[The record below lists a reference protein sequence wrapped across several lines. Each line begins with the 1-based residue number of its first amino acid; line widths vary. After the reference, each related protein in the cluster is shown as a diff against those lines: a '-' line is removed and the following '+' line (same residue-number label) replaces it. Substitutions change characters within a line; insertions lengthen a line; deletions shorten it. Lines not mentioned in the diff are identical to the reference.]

1 MARVVF
7 STITIRALIGY
18 KQAWFTCNF
27 CVLLFSWCPKWEKE
41 GRFLN
46 VRFDSMLGK
55 VARLRSI
62 LSVNNS
68 QARKFS
74 LLSGK
79 FSHAELLGFLLH
91 FSKFLFLFFSCILSY
106 ICYIIYII
114 NRLETCNYIYI
125 YVHTGNKAHCNG
137 QRMLN
142 WRALCYHYRNGCID
156 EVSFTLL
163 ALFCFTTILAPG
175 CTEKH
180 MWCWDLMLQLYY
192 PPKVESAH

>member
-1 MARVVF
+1 MWIRSCGICREAVARVVF

-27 CVLLFSWCPKWEKE
+27 CVLLFMSEMGKRRKVFECQ
-41 GRFLN
+41 
-46 VRFDSMLGK
+46 VMLGK

-62 LSVNNS
+62 PSVNNS

-79 FSHAELLGFLLH
+79 FSHSELLGFLLH

-142 WRALCYHYRNGCID
+142 WRDLAVIT
-156 EVSFTLL
+156 ETVVSMRSTSHFLHCSVLL
-163 ALFCFTTILAPG
+163 
-175 CTEKH
+175 
-180 MWCWDLMLQLYY
+180 LY
-192 PPKVESAH
+192 